1 MKIFKNKFFIVA
13 LSVAI
18 LVTVLFS
25 ALSVMGKD
33 DIVKNAANVVAT
45 PFRYIVMKIGEA
57 IDGFDRYFTN
67 IEELYR
73 ENESLRDEIDS
84 LSAAL
89 ENERGAAEEN
99 ERLKKYL
106 SIIEAHPDFNLL
118 EALVTGSSG
127 ENFVT
132 FLTLNK
138 GSDDGVKLG
147 MPIVNEHGL
156 IGSVCELGYNWC
168 RVRVV
173 SEASS
178 GVGAYVKRSGE
189 VGVLS
194 GVVPNKDGVTCI
206 LEYLDEN
213 ADIEVGDP
221 VYTSGIGSSYPRD
234 IYIGKVTAVETDVYL
249 RTKTATVEC
258 AVRCEDLKYVIIVTG
273 YEINRDSE

>member
-25 ALSVMGKD
+25 ALSVMGKG

-45 PFRYIVMKIGEA
+45 PFRYIFMKIGEG
-57 IDGFDRYFTN
+57 IDGFSRYFTN

-89 ENERGAAEEN
+89 EVEKGAAEEN
-99 ERLKKYL
+99 ERLREYL
-106 SIIEAHPDFNLL
+106 GIIEAHPDFKLL

-138 GSDDGVKLG
+138 GSGDGVKLG
-147 MPIVNEHGL
+147 MPIINEQGL
-156 IGSVCELGYNWC
+156 IGNVCELGYNWC

-194 GVVPNKDGVTCI
+194 GIVPNKDGVTCI

-213 ADIEVGDP
+213 ADIEVDDL

-234 IYIGKVTAVETDVYL
+234 IYIGKVTAVEVDKYL

-258 AVRCEDLKYVIIVTG
+258 AVRCEDLKYVIIVTS
-273 YEINRDSE
+273 YEIYRESE